1 MMFWEGGLRKLTL
14 RQIAWIVCGAA
25 AGFVWYHSVR
35 CATGSCPISSSPCIS
50 TAYGALVGILAS
62 GPFQLRPE
70 QEGIKTSN
78 PLRGFIRAAS

>member
-1 MMFWEGGLRKLTL
+1 MFEGRGLRKLTV

-25 AGFVWYHSVR
+25 AGFVWYYFVR
-35 CATGSCPISSSPCIS
+35 CTTGSCPISSSPCMS

-70 QEGIKTSN
+70 QKGIETSN